1 MHQRLFITIILCIWH
16 SVLAAQSTQVLDNLP
31 PSVKWYQLKTP
42 HFNIIY
48 PQGFKEQ
55 GQRMANTMEHI
66 YQPAA
71 ASLGVEPK
79 KNFPLIL
86 QNHNSISNGFVTLG
100 PRRSEFY
107 TMSPQNANL
116 LGNNDWLDMLALHE
130 YRHVVQ
136 YDKSRTGFTGFIR
149 NIFGEY
155 SQAAIASASVPSWF
169 WEGDAV
175 GIETA
180 LSTSG
185 RGRIPQFS
193 AAFRANL
200 LTKGAFNYNKQYLRS
215 FKDNIPNHY
224 VLGYH
229 YSTYLKNEYG
239 AKAVEDMVN
248 RTWALPFIPFSFSFA
263 QKKYGGE
270 KMPQMY
276 LEMMAQ
282 LKDKWTAQLADIRL
296 TNYTQLDTPPKK
308 VYTDYNYPQLLG
320 NGNILVLK
328 SGLGDYD
335 QLVEIDKNTGAESVR
350 KVPGIINDAGMLSV
364 QGSIVVWNEFEFDP
378 RWRQRSYSVIRKYN
392 IGSGQYTTLTKN
404 TRYTSAALSLDRRH
418 IATIEELA
426 DYKNQLVILDANS
439 GKVVNSFLA
448 PKGSNYNIPVW
459 SDERKLVISEIR
471 DGTKQIKEIDIIT
484 GDEKVLLE
492 PTNEQISYAFRNEQ
506 YLYYVSGWSGIDNIY
521 AKNLD
526 TNITYQVTSA
536 KFGAYN
542 PVISSDGGELY
553 YNNFTAMGNDVV
565 KIDNNPSN
573 WLPIDNLPDT
583 DIHFYQPMVELEN
596 NANILNSVPE
606 VEYKESRYRKKLLKL
621 HSWGPYVSSSANE
634 LEAGLYSTNVLS
646 TTDVFLG
653 FNVDTDAN
661 FKWIGRVSYQSLYPI
676 IDVEANYARRRANV
690 SYYDTASNTSNIDT
704 LKWDETGV
712 KAGLRIPWLL
722 THNKFHT
729 NLVLQNYF
737 GLTAVRN
744 YESEA
749 FNKDRPFFGVYGEL
763 NDGNLMSNEFKIIFS
778 SLQKRSKRDI
788 NSKFGSV
795 FIIENYATP
804 YGGDFEGGLTALKAQ
819 LYFPGLIK
827 HHSFNMFAGYQH
839 NNITLD
845 NNNYWFANRMPYPRG
860 VSAST
865 FENFYTVRFNYEL
878 PLLYPDLSIGPWLY
892 FQRVKANLFYDY
904 GTGATDVTNF
914 DVGIEV
920 IWEKEY
926 YSLGAELTFDF
937 NFMRAL
943 PLLELGVRYFY
954 LPDTGQ
960 GGFEFLV
967 GSFGF

>member
-1 MHQRLFITIILCIWH
+1 MYKKVISTIILAIGFY
-16 SVLAAQSTQVLDNLP
+16 SLLAQSSQVLDNLP
-31 PSVKWYQLKTP
+31 LSVKWYQLKTP
-42 HFNIIY
+42 HFKIIY

-66 YQPAA
+66 YGPASV
-71 ASLGVEPK
+71 SLGVNPK

-86 QNHNSISNGFVTLG
+86 QNQNSISNGFVTVG

-107 TMSPQNANL
+107 TMSPQKANL

-136 YDKSRTGFTGFIR
+136 YDRSRTGFTGFIR

-155 SQAAIASASVPSWF
+155 SQAAVANATVPSWF

-200 LTKGAFNYNKQYLRS
+200 LSKGAFNYNKQYLRS

-276 LEMMAQ
+276 QDMMAQ
-282 LKDKWTAQLADIRL
+282 LKEKWTTQLAKIQL
-296 TNYTQLDTPPKK
+296 TNFSQLETKPKK
-308 VYTDYNYPQLLG
+308 VYTDYNYPQLLA

-328 SGLGDYD
+328 SGLGDFE
-335 QLVEIDKNTGAESVR
+335 QLVEIDKSTGAESVR
-350 KVPGIINDAGMLSV
+350 KVPGIMNDAGMLSV
-364 QGSIVVWNEFEFDP
+364 QGSMVVWNEFEFDP
-378 RWRQRSYSVIRKYN
+378 RWRQKTYSVIRKYN
-392 IGSGQYTTLTKN
+392 IGSGQYTELTKKS
-404 TRYTSAALSLDRRH
+404 RYTSAALSKDRQQ
-418 IATIEELA
+418 IATIEALS

-439 GKVVNSFLA
+439 GQVNKSFLA
-448 PKGSNYNIPVW
+448 PKGSNYNLPVW
-459 SDERKLVISEIR
+459 SDNQKIVISEIR
-471 DGTKQIKEIDIIT
+471 DGAKQIKEIDILT
-484 GDEKVLLE
+484 GEEEILLA
-492 PTNEQISYAFRNEQ
+492 PTQEQISYAFRNGQ

-521 AKNLD
+521 ARDLD

-542 PVISSDGGELY
+542 PVISNDGKEIY
-553 YNNFTAMGNDVV
+553 YNNFSVLGNDVV
-565 KIDNNPSN
+565 KIDNNPAT

-596 NANILNSVPE
+596 NEDILASVPE
-606 VEYKESRYRKKLLKL
+606 EVYAESRYRKKLLKL
-621 HSWGPYVSSSANE
+621 HSWGPFISDSSDE
-634 LEAGLYSTNVLS
+634 LEAGLYSTNILS
-646 TTDVFLG
+646 TSDVFLG
-653 FNVDTDAN
+653 FRVDTEAN

-676 IDVEANYARRRANV
+676 IDVEANYAHRN
-690 SYYDTASNTSNIDT
+690 ASINYRDT
-704 LKWDETGV
+704 LDNVLTDRQTWDETGV

-722 THNKFHT
+722 TRSQFHT
-729 NLVLQNYF
+729 NITILNYF

-744 YESEA
+744 FKSEA
-749 FNKDRPFFGVYGEL
+749 FDQDRLTFGSL
-763 NDGNLMSNEFKIIFS
+763 NNGNLLSNEFKLTFS
-778 SLQKRSKRDI
+778 SLMNRSKRDI
-788 NSKFGSV
+788 QSKFGSV
-795 FIIENYATP
+795 LVFESFSTP
-804 YGGDFEGGLTALKAQ
+804 YGGDFAGLLTAFKGQ
-819 LYFPGLIK
+819 LYFPGLMK
-827 HHSFNMFAGYQH
+827 HHSFNLFAGYQH
-839 NNITLD
+839 NNISLD

-865 FENFYTVRFNYEL
+865 FEDFYTVRFNYDL

-892 FQRVKANLFYDY
+892 FQRVKTKLFYDY
-904 GTGATDVTNF
+904 GYGKVDIAKTGFEPIQF
-914 DVGIEV
+914 DKQYFSTGV
-920 IWEKEY
+920 
-926 YSLGAELTFDF
+926 ELTFDF

-954 LPDTGQ
+954 LPDTGEN
-960 GGFEFLV
+960 GFEFLI